1 MKKENVK
8 QSYSLLKVTNNHR
21 KEKGNNEHASGIFS
35 SSLWSKLNKYL
46 LCIFLFDLYYFSNPH
61 MIPLSIYP
69 SLAANWLRESDSGKW
84 EFFYF
89 LLSQRNSL
97 MIALHNTVVKDACH
111 CIGYDLLFDCLKKEI
126 DWQFNGLC
134 GSP

>member
-1 MKKENVK
+1 M
-8 QSYSLLKVTNNHR
+8 LKVTYNHIPKR
-21 KEKGNNEHASGIFS
+21 KRKKNEYPSGIFS

-46 LCIFLFDLYYFSNPH
+46 LCIFLFDIYNFSYPH
-61 MIPLSIYP
+61 MIPLSIYL

-84 EFFYF
+84 IILLSDFYF
-89 LLSQRNSL
+89 LLSKINSL
-97 MIALHNTVVKDACH
+97 MMALHNTVVKDACH
-111 CIGYDLLFDCLKKEI
+111 SIGYDLLFDCLKKEI